1 MDAICYNEARDKN
14 RQDAKGVSLVR
25 RSAEEKEPPPSEIHR

>member
-1 MDAICYNEARDKN
+1 MGAICYNEARGN
-14 RQDAKGVSLVR
+14 NCQDAKGVSLAR